1 MAKRSTPPN
10 SGPGYVPRNAGVV
23 YHNASGW
30 GDVNDDE
37 QGFVGKFIQEEVMN
51 PEKFAGNLSIVA
63 SVGLFVA
70 DVVFARN
77 WGEILL
83 PP

>member
-1 MAKRSTPPN
+1 MAKRSAPSN

-23 YHNASGW
+23 YHNASGR
-30 GDVNDDE
+30 GDVDDDE
-37 QGFVGKFIQEEVMN
+37 QGFFGKFIQEEVMN

-63 SVGLFVA
+63 SVGLFVVG
-70 DVVFARN
+70 VVFARN